1 MENYKEFQGRDLQ
14 DALRKAATELDRPE
28 RDLDYEIVS
37 EGRKGWFLGMG
48 SRGFQIR
55 VKMARPAAYETP
67 PEDGS
72 VEILESMVSD
82 LLKGMQMEMD
92 FRIQQ
97 EDGCLRVN
105 LSGPDREFLID
116 PKGEILNAFQ
126 FILTRMSRRNFPEH
140 TRILVDSDGFR
151 QKLDEEIVQ
160 MARDVADRVR
170 RQGEPSRLPPLNPYE
185 RRLVH
190 TALRSEPS
198 VGTRST
204 GEGFLKR
211 ISIFPARGGSGGSAS
226 DGRRRRP

>member
-1 MENYKEFQGRDLQ
+1 MENFKEFQGKDLQ
-14 DALRKAATELDRPE
+14 DALSKAATELDRPE
-28 RDLDYEIVS
+28 QNLDYEIVS

-48 SRGFQIR
+48 GRGFQIR

-67 PEDGS
+67 PEDRS
-72 VEILESMVSD
+72 VEFLESIVSD
-82 LLKGMQMEMD
+82 LLKGMQMDMD

-116 PKGEILNAFQ
+116 PKGETLNAIQ
-126 FILTRMSRRNFPEH
+126 FLLTRMSRRDLPEH
-140 TRILVDSDGFR
+140 TRILVDCDGFR
-151 QKLDEEIVQ
+151 KKREKEIVQ

-170 RQGEPSRLPPLNPYE
+170 RQGESSRLPPLNPYE

-190 TALRSEPS
+190 TALRSETR
-198 VGTRST
+198 VVTRST

-211 ISIFPARGGSGGSAS
+211 ISIFPARGGSGGSVS
-226 DGRRRRP
+226 DGRHRKP